1 MAKKPKVSKTEAVS
15 KTQSVSK
22 AQQAGRD
29 HPKASNAAS
38 PDPLENERITVRAI
52 LQKDPTGRSVHDELY
67 VAVKSRAEAIWLQ
80 TGGTHGH
87 QETDWRQAREELG
100 VPPEIFV

>member
-1 MAKKPKVSKTEAVS
+1 MAKKPKVSKPQAV
-15 KTQSVSK
+15 
-22 AQQAGRD
+22 RD
-29 HPKASNAAS
+29 YPKASDAAR
-38 PDPLENERITVRAI
+38 PDPLEKQRITVRTL

-87 QETDWRQAREELG
+87 QESDWRQAREELG
-100 VPPEIFV
+100 VPPEVSV